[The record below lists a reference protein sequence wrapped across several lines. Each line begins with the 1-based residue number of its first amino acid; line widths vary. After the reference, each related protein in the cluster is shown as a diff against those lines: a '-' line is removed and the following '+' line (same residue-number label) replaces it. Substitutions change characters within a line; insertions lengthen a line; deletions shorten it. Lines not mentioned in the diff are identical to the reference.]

1 MAIFQYTAVSKDGKR
16 ESAQLEAGSL
26 IAAGHFLKQQGMM
39 PLELSEVKE
48 SALTRLLRTFST
60 VPLKEKIVFIENLG
74 LMIKSGIAAPRA
86 LKILAHQT
94 GNKRFQYVL
103 ADLATKVEGGRS
115 LHESMAAHP
124 KIFSYIFITMVKVGE
139 VGGSLEKSLEHLS
152 VQLEREADLRSK
164 VKGAMIYPSVIIS
177 AMLIIGVLLAIFVL
191 PTLTGIFS
199 EFNTELPIQTRA
211 VIAISDFMSQNA
223 VLVIGFM
230 IAAIVACISLLR
242 TAQGMR
248 LADWLLLR
256 LPILG
261 KIMQKINLARFSR
274 VLGSMMKSGVTII
287 EGLGVAA
294 ESVGNIY
301 YREAILETASN
312 VKLGKPITETL
323 SKHER
328 LFSYLVV
335 QMLSVGEE
343 TGSLENILDQLSA
356 HYEAEVDATMRN
368 LSSII
373 EPVLLLV
380 IGGVVGFLALAL
392 IGPIYNISQSI
403 Q

>member
-103 ADLATKVEGGRS
+103 ADLASKVESGRS

-164 VKGAMIYPSVIIS
+164 VKGAMIYPSVIIA
-177 AMLIIGVLLAIFVL
+177 AMLIIGILLAIFVL

-199 EFNTELPIQTRA
+199 EFNTELPLQTKV
-211 VIAISDFMSQNA
+211 VIAISDFMSHNA
-223 VLVIGFM
+223 VLVIGLM
-230 IAAIVACISLLR
+230 IASVILLISLLR

-248 LADWLLLR
+248 VADWFLLR

-261 KIMQKINLARFSR
+261 TIMQKINLARFSR

-301 YREAILETASN
+301 YREAVLETANN

-323 SKHER
+323 AKHER
-328 LFSYLVV
+328 LFSYLVI

-356 HYEAEVDATMRN
+356 HYESEVDATMRN

-373 EPVLLLV
+373 EPVLLLA